1 MNFGIAL
8 LAVLFGNIVY
18 YLLLPQLPPVLRH
31 VPTRLD
37 PGLALEFLLC
47 LGIWLV
53 LSYFRRRGIKG

>member
-1 MNFGIAL
+1 
-8 LAVLFGNIVY
+8 
-18 YLLLPQLPPVLRH
+18 VLRH

-47 LGIWLV
+47 LAIWLV